1 MKVLYYAII
10 VKYTFINIVFPCV
23 GSDEAKVETPSSA
36 ELGLKAYD
44 FEDGKMVMDGTKDL
58 ISDSSGD
65 KKKRPRK
72 LQKLG
77 KE

>member
-1 MKVLYYAII
+1 MDDPAES
-10 VKYTFINIVFPCV
+10 TNV
-23 GSDEAKVETPSSA
+23 G

-58 ISDSSGD
+58 ITDSSGE

-77 KE
+77 K